1 MGPNFS
7 RVRFLARGMALIP
20 IALAIGAISA
30 SAASILITFDADP
43 VGNIPGNDFTSV
55 DSSQVHFMDTEIA
68 TPFGYE
74 MFIQNEP
81 FTNDSN
87 ALGVGFDNDDSALRI
102 VLDVPA
108 TSIGM
113 DFFFGNEFF
122 LPQPGDKAV
131 LTAFRNDVEVGR
143 EETDLFLI
151 TLPDQWILLDGVRFD
166 AVEFEFVVSSPGG
179 MTEFVDNVNVNPIPE
194 PGAAIVFSAGALV
207 IGAAC
212 RRRSRAK
219 AGLRARRR

>member
-1 MGPNFS
+1 MGPIFS
-7 RVRFLARGMALIP
+7 RVRLLARGMAVIS

-30 SAASILITFDADP
+30 SAAPILITFDADP

-74 MFIQNEP
+74 MFIQNAS

-87 ALGVGFDNDDSALRI
+87 ALGVAFDDDNSALRI
-102 VLDVPA
+102 LLDVPA

-122 LPQPGDKAV
+122 LPLPGDEAV
-131 LTAFRNDVEVGR
+131 LTAFLDDVVVGEVSKS
-143 EETDLFLI
+143 LFLI
-151 TLPDQWILLDGVRFD
+151 TPPDQSIFLDGVRFD

-179 MTEFVDNVNVNPIPE
+179 MTEFVDNVNINPIPE
-194 PGAAIVFSAGALV
+194 PRAAIAFGAGALLVGAAI
-207 IGAAC
+207 
-212 RRRSRAK
+212 RRRSRAE
-219 AGLRARRR
+219 AGLRAKRR